1 MKVLLFTGFGSCTK
15 TSEMIKIMNESK
27 FPFNRV
33 GKIVEFIEK
42 TAIDKTGEDI
52 FKTKEWLNEDLERI
66 AACKEG
72 NQVFYL
78 IGNGDGQVSNLS
90 IMNVDI
96 SRPWTIEEYDGSEYV
111 KYLDGYSVVK
121 ELNYYN
127 VKE

>member
-111 KYLDGYSVVK
+111 KYLDGYREK
-121 ELNYYN
+121 
-127 VKE
+127 